1 MKITKKDFNRELA
14 KINKQ
19 AQSGFFKASDIKRK
33 LKALEKKEVVKAIKF
48 DTSEI
53 KTVFKQNK
61 SGNATKKIVVVDKNG
76 NELSR
81 KSTAKALKVSMQKLS
96 IVEGILRKKKDV
108 KESDFN
114 DVFELL
120 KKSREQVGSFNLHEF
135 NDFFKNKKSGF
146 YLNGEKIS
154 KNDLLSELLDYEAS
168 FFANSYMTL
177 ISYTQKG
184 NKIFIEIDEEIDSE
198 QVGFYTDESGNTFLF
213 DSGSEKKKQK

>member
-1 MKITKKDFNRELA
+1 MKITKKDFNKELA

-81 KSTAKALKVSMQKLS
+81 NRTAKALKVSVQKLS

-198 QVGFYTDESGNTFLF
+198 QVGFYTDENGNTFLF